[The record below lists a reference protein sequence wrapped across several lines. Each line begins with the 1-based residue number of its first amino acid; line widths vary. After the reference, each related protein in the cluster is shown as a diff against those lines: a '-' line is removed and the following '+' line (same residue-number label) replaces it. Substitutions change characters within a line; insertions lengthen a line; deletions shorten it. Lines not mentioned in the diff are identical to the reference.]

1 LIEGRSLMKRKL
13 LAGMAG
19 LAALISASAALAE
32 HHHHEDRGEDR
43 GGRDRGE
50 YRNDRGDYRQDQ
62 GDYRRAP
69 LPYVR
74 PWQRGA
80 YLPPEHWR
88 SAVPTPGRFHL
99 RPAPYGYHWVVVGRD
114 AYLIQSATG
123 LVVESAPGAVY

>member
-1 LIEGRSLMKRKL
+1 MKRKL
-13 LAGMAG
+13 LASLAG
-19 LAALISASAALAE
+19 LGALIAASAALADHR
-32 HHHHEDRGEDR
+32 HHDDRSD
-43 GGRDRGE
+43 GREGRGE
-50 YRNDRGDYRQDQ
+50 YRADREDFRRDQ
-62 GDYRRAP
+62 GDFRRP
-69 LPYVR
+69 PPPYAR

>member
-1 LIEGRSLMKRKL
+1 MKRRM
-13 LAGMAG
+13 LAGLAG
-19 LAALISASAALAE
+19 LAALVAASAALAG
-32 HHHHEDRGEDR
+32 HHHEDRRD
-43 GGRDRGE
+43 GRESRGE
-50 YRNDRGDYRQDQ
+50 YRSERGDYRQDQ

-69 LPYVR
+69 PSYVR

>member
-1 LIEGRSLMKRKL
+1 MKRKV
-13 LAGMAG
+13 LAILVGAAAVVAAG
-19 LAALISASAALAE
+19 AALAD
-32 HHHHEDRGEDR
+32 HHHEDRRE
-43 GGRDRGE
+43 GREGRGE
-50 YRNDRGDYRQDQ
+50 YRGEYRADRGDYRRDQ

-69 LPYVR
+69 PPYVR
-74 PWQRGA
+74 PWPRGA
-80 YLPPEHWR
+80 YLPSEHWR